1 MDGDKG
7 CMTYYLKRALSLT
20 LILTIFMGIVYL
32 DYKLTGEILLDSFYA
47 IGFMGFIIC
56 LGIELFI
63 GQSNSR
69 KS

>member
-32 DYKLTGEILLDSFYA
+32 DYKLTPLWQDS
-47 IGFMGFIIC
+47 C
-56 LGIELFI
+56 HP
-63 GQSNSR
+63 
-69 KS
+69 